1 MYLSYTPM
9 DTISA
14 EEKYDLATDVAMS
27 AITGEDIYNFGEVL
41 ATPILTSLKDTQN
54 QWMCD
59 LVVALHEGSIEKF
72 NSIIDSNRD
81 KYSSYPTLVDGLPGL
96 KKKVV
101 LLAVINIAFERSAN
115 DRQIRFN
122 DIAAR
127 THIDMDQVEWVI
139 MRAMSLNLIRGS
151 IDQVGQFVNVTWVQP
166 RILDKQ
172 QIGVVA
178 EQLEG
183 WATRVKDTY
192 LSVEDQ
198 TSELLA

>member
-1 MYLSYTPM
+1 MYLAYTPM
-9 DTISA
+9 DAISA
-14 EEKYDLATDVAMS
+14 EDKYDLATDVAMS

-41 ATPILTSLKDTQN
+41 ATP
-54 QWMCD
+54 
-59 LVVALHEGSIEKF
+59 
-72 NSIIDSNRD
+72 IDSNRD

-115 DRQIRFN
+115 DRQISFS

-127 THIDMDQVEWVI
+127 THIDTDQVEWVI

-151 IDQVGQFVNVTWVQP
+151 IDQVEQSVNITWVQP

-178 EQLEG
+178 EQLEE
-183 WATRVKDTY
+183 WAARVKETH